1 MLIGGGEWE
10 LVDRL
15 RKSWHTLLYGVLLN
29 AVSAL
34 PLGSR
39 DHPYITSAKEL
50 GG

>member
-1 MLIGGGEWE
+1 MGNWYL
-10 LVDRL
+10 DRL
-15 RKSWHTLLYGVLLN
+15 RKSWHTLLYGLLLN

-39 DHPYITSAKEL
+39 DHTYITSAKEL